1 MQLQDDTPR
10 NNALQLRDD
19 AVTSSG
25 LGDVLLSTLL
35 PYMNRAPVDVASR
48 TQTDN
53 PHYWRVKLRDLGMLH
68 TALDGVS
75 PGVYKSAY
83 ITLYQHNFD
92 VDTAYIGACARDD
105 VDVAMYLSNYATD
118 QARKS
123 CVLATGSVDIVS
135 QTPLRLDD
143 IDEALLAATNNS
155 AKFRRLASMYGVR
168 NVAPF
173 IIGSAPVEAQVITT
187 EFLSDDE
194 LFNAHIYDPRAVG
207 AQAGVGL
214 TTPLAQ
220 RVNTHEVGEIFQARG
235 YMFPP
240 LMAVDLGLVESV
252 QVWVNGNPHLVAVK
266 DMLTRALT
274 LPRGRQPYIE
284 IVTLLTAHATSRDVN
299 FPLDNFALLCA
310 RNNWAGECLLLVEHG
325 ANANI
330 VLTEAVRAGSEDVCR
345 ALAGYKTAAH
355 LRLARSLG
363 KVKVYNALLSSNYH
377 AQ

>member
-1 MQLQDDTPR
+1 M
-10 NNALQLRDD
+10 QLRDD
-19 AVTSSG
+19 TLG
-25 LGDVLLSTLL
+25 NNELGDVLLFSDISENALLSTLL

-68 TALDGVS
+68 AALDGAS
-75 PGVYKSAY
+75 SGVYKSAY

-92 VDTAYIGACARDD
+92 VDRAYIDACARDD
-105 VDVAMYLSNYATD
+105 VDVAMYLSNYVTD

-135 QTPLRLDD
+135 ETPLRLDD
-143 IDEALLAATNNS
+143 TDEALLAAAGNS

-168 NVAPF
+168 NVAAF
-173 IIGSAPVEAQVITT
+173 IIGSVPVEAQVITT

-194 LFNAHIYDPRAVG
+194 LFNA
-207 AQAGVGL
+207 QAGVGL

-220 RVNTHEVGEIFQARG
+220 RVNTHEIGEIFQTRG

-240 LMAVDLGLVESV
+240 LMAVDLGLTESV

-266 DMLTRALT
+266 DMLTRALA
-274 LPRGRQPYIE
+274 LPRGRQPYTE
-284 IVTLLTAHATSRDVN
+284 IVALLTAHATSRDVG
-299 FPLDNFALLCA
+299 FGLDNFALLCA
-310 RNNWAGECLLLVEHG
+310 RNNWAEECLVLVEHG

-330 VLTEAVRAGSEDVCR
+330 VLTEAIRAWSEDVCR

-355 LRLARSLG
+355 LRLAKSLG
-363 KVKVYNALLSSNYH
+363 KVRVYNALL
-377 AQ
+377 